1 MFKTFFSL
9 LSCLL
14 YFGLVGLFAQK
25 IDSIPNG
32 KFTQFKYENGT
43 VSSEGVLLNGKPEGN
58 WKNYYPNGNLKSE
71 GLRENHLLEGPWKFY
86 DKNNV
91 NQKEIIYSEGKKYGI
106 QKTYTTEGFLLRKES
121 YLRDTLH
128 GTVMTFFTDGRVK
141 EKVPYEK
148 GKKEGVSTEYNETG
162 DIIALIEYKNDFIY
176 NRQYIN
182 RKDNKGLKQGPWRDF
197 YPNEQIKNEGDYFN
211 NLKDGYWKSYDE
223 KGLLISTV
231 KYESGKLSKNAGE
244 VDFLDIR
251 KTFHKGG
258 QVASICNY
266 NGQGNKEG
274 TRLPRARRTGKTKC
288 CRSSGGG
295 NSASP
300 LECAHPTKGR
310 IARVKQSRSRRAR

>member
-1 MFKTFFSL
+1 M
-9 LSCLL
+9 
-14 YFGLVGLFAQK
+14 
-25 IDSIPNG
+25 
-32 KFTQFKYENGT
+32 
-43 VSSEGVLLNGKPEGN
+43 
-58 WKNYYPNGNLKSE
+58 
-71 GLRENHLLEGPWKFY
+71 
-86 DKNNV
+86 
-91 NQKEIIYSEGKKYGI
+91 KK
-106 QKTYTTEGFLLRKES
+106 
-121 YLRDTLH
+121 
-128 GTVMTFFTDGRVK
+128 VK
-141 EKVPYEK
+141 
-148 GKKEGVSTEYNETG
+148 KKEYPQNTMGTG

-182 RKDNKGLKQGPWRDF
+182 RKDNKGLKQGPWKDF

-274 TRLPRARRTGKTKC
+274 ICREYDTT
-288 CRSSGGG
+288 RSSY
-295 NSASP
+295 
-300 LECAHPTKGR
+300 ECIGL
-310 IARVKQSRSRRAR
+310 